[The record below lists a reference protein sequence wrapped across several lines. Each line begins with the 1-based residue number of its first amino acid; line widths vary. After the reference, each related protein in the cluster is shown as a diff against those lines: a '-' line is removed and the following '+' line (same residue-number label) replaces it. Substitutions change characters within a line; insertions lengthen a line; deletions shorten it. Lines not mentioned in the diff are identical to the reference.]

1 MLDLL
6 KSNDLISL
14 KHLNELIK
22 GLNKREEAEERK
34 VNTWLIVGLVT
45 LGLLVAGLIVFK
57 VFFAS
62 DDEFD
67 EFDEFEDDFDDM
79 DYDDDYDDFDDFDED
94 EDLDDED
101 IEDDFEDDEDDD
113 TEQ

>member
-1 MLDLL
+1 VLDLL
-6 KSNDLISL
+6 KSSDLVSL

-22 GLNKREEAEERK
+22 GLNKKEEDEERK

-57 VFFAS
+57 VFFAG

-67 EFDEFEDDFDDM
+67 EFDDEFDDM
-79 DYDDDYDDFDDFDED
+79 DYDDDYDDFDDFE
-94 EDLDDED
+94 EEIEED
-101 IEDDFEDDEDDD
+101 IDFEE
-113 TEQ
+113 TEIEE

>member
-14 KHLNELIK
+14 KHLNELVK
-22 GLNKREEAEERK
+22 GLNKRDEVEERK

-57 VFFAS
+57 VFFAG

-79 DYDDDYDDFDDFDED
+79 DYDDDYDDFDEFDEV
-94 EDLDDED
+94 DDIEED
-101 IEDDFEDDEDDD
+101 IDFEDDDDD
-113 TEQ
+113 DEEI